1 MPLKAKPA
9 ESSNPTEAPSG
20 ASQHALRAYQYAND
34 VITGK
39 ILACKWVKLACERH
53 LSDLQRARS
62 NDFPYKFD
70 PAKAGRVCRFIEQLP
85 HTKGDWALAIDGRDT
100 RIKLEPWQC
109 FIYANVFGWV
119 HRSTGLRRY
128 RIAYVC
134 VPRKNGKALA
144 LDTPIL
150 TPSGWSTMG
159 ALRVGDFVFGPDGQ
173 PRKVVA
179 ATETLHGRPCYEVTF
194 TDGESILADANHQ
207 WLTDARIDRDNK
219 KGRAGKTAGPKP
231 SIKTTAEIATTV
243 FCRGERNH
251 RIAVASPVQMP
262 ERNLPIHPY
271 ALGAWLGDGTAVCG
285 ELTVGIQDELETVQ
299 NIRACDELISKKR
312 SAMCAYRFSDG
323 DRSQKARNVSFAARL
338 RQLNLLGNKHIPNEY
353 LFASV
358 SQRLALLQGLMDTDG
373 SISKAGQ
380 CEFGTSNQT
389 LLNGFLDLLRGLGFK
404 PSYSACR
411 AMLHG
416 KDCGPFYRVQFWASD
431 SRPVFRL
438 KRKAAR
444 QRKLA
449 MRSSYRQI
457 ISCKPIPSVPVRC
470 IQVNAEDGLFL
481 AGRSL
486 VTTHNSIIAA
496 GTGLYMFASDGE
508 MGAEIY
514 AGATCQR
521 QAWEVF
527 RPAKQMV
534 ERTPRLKEVFGIHIG
549 ARNLAILDNGSRFE
563 PVVGK
568 PGDGASPSCA
578 IVDEYHEHRTDEL
591 VDTMRTGMGARKQP
605 LLWIITTAGSN
616 IAGPCHD
623 LQREVEKV
631 LEQSITREELFGIVY
646 TIDEAEDDWTS
657 EIALRKAN
665 PNFGVSV
672 FEDFLLTE
680 QAAAIQNSRKQN
692 IFKTK
697 HLNIWC
703 GADVAWM
710 NMQKWQALKDPSL
723 SIEDFRGEPVWIGC
737 DLAAT
742 VDITAA
748 VQVFKRVIDEKE
760 HYYVFGRYYLPRE
773 RAEDPDYQHYQQWL
787 HDGRLIGTEG
797 PIVDLELFRE
807 DLLADAERF
816 QLQQIAFDQW
826 NALQMQVEI
835 QKALGEDKAVN
846 VPMKTQFLSYPMK
859 QLESLVLDGRI
870 HHDGNPVLTW
880 MMSNVVAHTDRND
893 NIFPNKENRANKIDG
908 AVALIMAL
916 SRAIVETGPGFQ
928 EYNGF

>member
-1 MPLKAKPA
+1 MPQKVKPA
-9 ESSNPTEAPSG
+9 EFSSPTEPPSG
-20 ASQHALRAYQYAND
+20 ASQHAVKAYQYAND
-34 VITGK
+34 VVTGR
-39 ILACKWVKLACERH
+39 ILACKWVRLACERH

-62 NDFPYKFD
+62 NDFPYRFD
-70 PAKAGRVCRFIEQLP
+70 PAKAGRVCRFLEQLP
-85 HTKGDWALAIDGRDT
+85 HTKGDWALSIDGRDN
-100 RIKLEPWQC
+100 RIRLEPWQC
-109 FIYANVFGWV
+109 FIYSSVFGWV
-119 HRSTGLRRY
+119 HKETGLRRF
-128 RIAYVC
+128 RIAYIC
-134 VPRKNGKALA
+134 VPRKNGK
-144 LDTPIL
+144 
-150 TPSGWSTMG
+150 
-159 ALRVGDFVFGPDGQ
+159 
-173 PRKVVA
+173 
-179 ATETLHGRPCYEVTF
+179 
-194 TDGESILADANHQ
+194 
-207 WLTDARIDRDNK
+207 
-219 KGRAGKTAGPKP
+219 
-231 SIKTTAEIATTV
+231 
-243 FCRGERNH
+243 
-251 RIAVASPVQMP
+251 
-262 ERNLPIHPY
+262 
-271 ALGAWLGDGTAVCG
+271 
-285 ELTVGIQDELETVQ
+285 
-299 NIRACDELISKKR
+299 
-312 SAMCAYRFSDG
+312 
-323 DRSQKARNVSFAARL
+323 
-338 RQLNLLGNKHIPNEY
+338 
-353 LFASV
+353 
-358 SQRLALLQGLMDTDG
+358 
-373 SISKAGQ
+373 
-380 CEFGTSNQT
+380 
-389 LLNGFLDLLRGLGFK
+389 
-404 PSYSACR
+404 
-411 AMLHG
+411 
-416 KDCGPFYRVQFWASD
+416 
-431 SRPVFRL
+431 
-438 KRKAAR
+438 
-444 QRKLA
+444 
-449 MRSSYRQI
+449 
-457 ISCKPIPSVPVRC
+457 
-470 IQVNAEDGLFL
+470 
-481 AGRSL
+481 
-486 VTTHNSIIAA
+486 SIIAA

-534 ERTPRLKEVFGIHIG
+534 ERTPRLKEVFGIHVG

-631 LEQSITREELFGIVY
+631 LDQSITREELFGIVY

>member
-1 MPLKAKPA
+1 MPPKAKPA
-9 ESSNPTEAPSG
+9 EFSSPTEAPSG
-20 ASQHALRAYQYAND
+20 ASQHALKAYQYAND
-34 VITGK
+34 VITGR

-53 LSDLQRARS
+53 LSDLQRSRS
-62 NDFPYKFD
+62 SGFPYRFD
-70 PAKAGRVCRFIEQLP
+70 PAKASRVCRFLEQLP
-85 HTKGDWALAIDGRDT
+85 HTKGDWALSIDGRDN
-100 RIKLEPWQC
+100 RIRLEPWQS
-109 FIYANVFGWV
+109 FIYSSVFGWV
-119 HRSTGLRRY
+119 HKETGLRRF
-128 RIAYVC
+128 RIAYIC
-134 VPRKNGKALA
+134 VPRKNGK
-144 LDTPIL
+144 
-150 TPSGWSTMG
+150 
-159 ALRVGDFVFGPDGQ
+159 
-173 PRKVVA
+173 
-179 ATETLHGRPCYEVTF
+179 
-194 TDGESILADANHQ
+194 
-207 WLTDARIDRDNK
+207 
-219 KGRAGKTAGPKP
+219 
-231 SIKTTAEIATTV
+231 
-243 FCRGERNH
+243 
-251 RIAVASPVQMP
+251 
-262 ERNLPIHPY
+262 
-271 ALGAWLGDGTAVCG
+271 
-285 ELTVGIQDELETVQ
+285 
-299 NIRACDELISKKR
+299 
-312 SAMCAYRFSDG
+312 
-323 DRSQKARNVSFAARL
+323 
-338 RQLNLLGNKHIPNEY
+338 
-353 LFASV
+353 
-358 SQRLALLQGLMDTDG
+358 
-373 SISKAGQ
+373 
-380 CEFGTSNQT
+380 
-389 LLNGFLDLLRGLGFK
+389 
-404 PSYSACR
+404 
-411 AMLHG
+411 
-416 KDCGPFYRVQFWASD
+416 
-431 SRPVFRL
+431 
-438 KRKAAR
+438 
-444 QRKLA
+444 
-449 MRSSYRQI
+449 
-457 ISCKPIPSVPVRC
+457 
-470 IQVNAEDGLFL
+470 
-481 AGRSL
+481 
-486 VTTHNSIIAA
+486 SIIAA

-534 ERTPRLKEVFGIHIG
+534 ERTPRLKEVFGIHVG

-646 TIDEAEDDWTS
+646 TIDPEDEWTS
-657 EIALRKAN
+657 ELALRKAN

-703 GADVAWM
+703 GADIAWM
-710 NMQKWQALKDPSL
+710 NMQKWQALKDASL
-723 SIEDFRGEPVWIGC
+723 SIQGFRGEPVWIGC

-787 HDGRLIGTEG
+787 HDGHLIATEG

-807 DLLADAERF
+807 DLLADAKLF

-826 NALQMQVEI
+826 NALQMQIEI

-916 SRAIVETGPGFQ
+916 SRAIVETSPGFQ

>member
-1 MPLKAKPA
+1 MPQKVKPA
-9 ESSNPTEAPSG
+9 EFSSPTEPPSG
-20 ASQHALRAYQYAND
+20 ASQHAVKAYQYAND
-34 VITGK
+34 VVTGR
-39 ILACKWVKLACERH
+39 ILACKWVRLACERH

-62 NDFPYKFD
+62 NDFPYRFD
-70 PAKAGRVCRFIEQLP
+70 PAKAGRVCRFLEQLP
-85 HTKGDWALAIDGRDT
+85 HTKGDWALSIDGRDN
-100 RIKLEPWQC
+100 RIRLEPWQC
-109 FIYANVFGWV
+109 FIYSSVFGWV
-119 HRSTGLRRY
+119 HKETGLRRF
-128 RIAYVC
+128 RIAYIC
-134 VPRKNGKALA
+134 VPRKNGK
-144 LDTPIL
+144 
-150 TPSGWSTMG
+150 
-159 ALRVGDFVFGPDGQ
+159 
-173 PRKVVA
+173 
-179 ATETLHGRPCYEVTF
+179 
-194 TDGESILADANHQ
+194 
-207 WLTDARIDRDNK
+207 
-219 KGRAGKTAGPKP
+219 
-231 SIKTTAEIATTV
+231 
-243 FCRGERNH
+243 
-251 RIAVASPVQMP
+251 
-262 ERNLPIHPY
+262 
-271 ALGAWLGDGTAVCG
+271 
-285 ELTVGIQDELETVQ
+285 
-299 NIRACDELISKKR
+299 
-312 SAMCAYRFSDG
+312 
-323 DRSQKARNVSFAARL
+323 
-338 RQLNLLGNKHIPNEY
+338 
-353 LFASV
+353 
-358 SQRLALLQGLMDTDG
+358 
-373 SISKAGQ
+373 
-380 CEFGTSNQT
+380 
-389 LLNGFLDLLRGLGFK
+389 
-404 PSYSACR
+404 
-411 AMLHG
+411 
-416 KDCGPFYRVQFWASD
+416 
-431 SRPVFRL
+431 
-438 KRKAAR
+438 
-444 QRKLA
+444 
-449 MRSSYRQI
+449 
-457 ISCKPIPSVPVRC
+457 
-470 IQVNAEDGLFL
+470 
-481 AGRSL
+481 
-486 VTTHNSIIAA
+486 SIIAA